1 MRNLKFLKFK
11 NIFFKNVKNAEKKKI
26 RDGKNELKK
35 LKIWAWL
42 KLKNIERLQLIGE
55 GGSEIGLFPF
65 NIFPPW

>member
-11 NIFFKNVKNAEKKKI
+11 NIFFKNVKNAVKKNKGWKKWI
-26 RDGKNELKK
+26 KKK

-55 GGSEIGLFPF
+55 GGAEIGLFPF

>member
-26 RDGKNELKK
+26 RDGKNELKN

-55 GGSEIGLFPF
+55 GGGRNRVISL
-65 NIFPPW
+65 

>member
-26 RDGKNELKK
+26 RDGKNELKN

-55 GGSEIGLFPF
+55 GGQK
-65 NIFPPW
+65 